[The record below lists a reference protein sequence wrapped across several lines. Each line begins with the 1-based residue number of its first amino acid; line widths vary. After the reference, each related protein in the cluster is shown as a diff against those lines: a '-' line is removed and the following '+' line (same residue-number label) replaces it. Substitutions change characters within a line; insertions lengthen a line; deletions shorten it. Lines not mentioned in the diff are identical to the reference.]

1 MADSYRLTIL
11 KRLTSLIELT
21 PLTPLTATDV
31 ILPSTL
37 AGAVFRG
44 RAVFGDNDPE
54 TMVSIL
60 EAPRGSQSRYTEDG
74 NTRIG
79 QWALFIQGWCPDD
92 KRNPTDNIYSVLEDV
107 ERQLDRI
114 TRTRVSDGG
123 SKYPEHFFLGAA
135 LNGDGYL
142 INSFEVGEP
151 VVRPP
156 AEGVSSKSFF
166 YLPVQVGLARISV

>member
-11 KRLTSLIELT
+11 KRLTALIELT
-21 PLTPLTATDV
+21 PLTPLDATDV
-31 ILPSTL
+31 ILPATL
-37 AGAVFRG
+37 ADVVFRG
-44 RAVFGDNDPE
+44 RTFFGDDGPH
-54 TMVSIL
+54 TLVSIL
-60 EAPRGSQSRYTEDG
+60 EAPRGSSSRFTEEG
-74 NTRIG
+74 NTRLG
-79 QWALFIQGWCPDD
+79 QWALLVQGWCPDD
-92 KRNPTDNIYSVLEDV
+92 KRNPTDNIYSVLDDV

-114 TRTRVSDGG
+114 TRRRNSDGSG
-123 SKYPEHFFLGAA
+123 KFPEHYLLGAA